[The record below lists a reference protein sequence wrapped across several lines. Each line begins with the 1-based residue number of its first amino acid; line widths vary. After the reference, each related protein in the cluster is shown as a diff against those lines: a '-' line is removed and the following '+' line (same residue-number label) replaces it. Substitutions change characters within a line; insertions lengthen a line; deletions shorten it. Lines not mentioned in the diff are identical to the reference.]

1 MYFCIYIF
9 NRFSMIIIFR
19 FTLVSAFLK
28 YMRKSTIVALLNFKD
43 PMERKQIV
51 SSQPK
56 LW

>member
-28 YMRKSTIVALLNFKD
+28 YMHKSTIVALLNFKG